1 MRKEKVVLLKLFFNH
16 GDIASVA
23 ARLKLSTTYVGS
35 VLRQYREN
43 DSALVRKSLY
53 EQAKDNVDD
62 MREKPWDPSC
72 AILVEAWDKL
82 NLSEMLEE
90 KPK

>member
-1 MRKEKVVLLKLFFNH
+1 MRKEKVVLLKLFLKQ
-16 GDIASVA
+16 GDISSIA

-35 VLRQYREN
+35 TLKQYRGN
-43 DSALVRKSLY
+43 DNALVRKALY
-53 EQAKDNVDD
+53 EQTKDNVDD
-62 MREKPWDPSC
+62 MRERPWDPSC
-72 AILVEAWDKL
+72 VVLVEAWDKL